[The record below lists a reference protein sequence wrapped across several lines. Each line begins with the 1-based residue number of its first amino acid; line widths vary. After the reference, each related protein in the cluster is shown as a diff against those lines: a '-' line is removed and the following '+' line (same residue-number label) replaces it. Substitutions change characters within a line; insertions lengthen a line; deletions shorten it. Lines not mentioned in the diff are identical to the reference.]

1 MKIAILG
8 TGNVGSALARV
19 WTRKGHEIVFGTR
32 EPASLKVQDLVANLG
47 RRARADSLARATRD
61 CEAVVLATPWAA
73 ARETLESCG
82 PLAGKLVIDCTNPLA
97 PDLSGLTLGHD
108 TSGGEQ
114 VSQWSGGAAVFKAF
128 NTTGAENM
136 ARAGEFTHKPAMFF
150 CGNDDAWRAT
160 VAKLV
165 EDAGFEA
172 VDAGRL
178 ASARWLEP
186 LAMLWIHM
194 AYAGGAGQD
203 FAVALVRRGK

>member
-8 TGNVGSALARV
+8 TGNVGGALARV

-32 EPASLKVQDLVANLG
+32 EPQSVKVQDLVANLG
-47 RRARADSLARATRD
+47 KRAKADTPERAAQG
-61 CEAVVLATPWAA
+61 CEAVVLATPWPAA
-73 ARETLESCG
+73 QESIQSCG
-82 PLAGKLVIDCTNPLA
+82 KLAGKLLIDCTNPLA
-97 PDLSGLTLGHD
+97 PDLSGLALGGN

-114 VSQWSGGAAVFKAF
+114 VAQWSGAPVFKAF

-136 ARAGEFTHKPAMFF
+136 HRAGEFATKPVMFY
-150 CGNDDAWRAT
+150 CGNDDAWRPT

-178 ASARWLEP
+178 SSARWLEP
-186 LAMLWIHM
+186 LAMLWIHS
-194 AYAGGAGQD
+194 AYKAGLGTDWA
-203 FAVALVRRGK
+203 FAVVRRGK